1 METQLKKKMVSF
13 KMLNFH
19 EFMTCYT
26 QLNPS
31 HTILLFN
38 ISIAKPIHNKRAL
51 IISHDHTIAW
61 AAQNRVRIDSEKKKT
76 ADNKETKSHQVLQ
89 KQISAASSQ
98 SIALAKKAEKAPKV
112 QKRAEKAT
120 LDNDLAVAAKD
131 YEQKKRGRE
140 LAFDE
145 EKKAEPNKTRKILL
159 ESRFNMDILQLA
171 HNYYETTSILKGD
184 ISEEQ

>member
-1 METQLKKKMVSF
+1 MS
-13 KMLNFH
+13 
-19 EFMTCYT
+19 
-26 QLNPS
+26 
-31 HTILLFN
+31 N
-38 ISIAKPIHNKRAL
+38 IFIAKAIHNKRAL
-51 IISHDHTIAW
+51 IINHDDTIAW
-61 AAQNRVRIDSEKKKT
+61 AAENRLRIDNEKKKT
-76 ADNKETKSHQVLQ
+76 AENKETKAHKVLQ
-89 KQISAASSQ
+89 KQNNSASSQ
-98 SIALAKKAEKAPKV
+98 SVTLAKKAEKASKV

-120 LDNDLAVAAKD
+120 LDNDLAVAAND

-145 EKKAEPNKTRKILL
+145 EKKAEPNKTRNFFL